1 MPPKRAGTRAR
12 RSELRM
18 AADQSQVR
26 VPAKA
31 LNDDKFRTIARLR
44 RFVQGGLGPALREF
58 AQPRVITEI
67 PRLLREGAGP
77 AVRLFIQARNTGEI
91 AQRLREGTGLNF
103 ISSFPR
109 SGNTWMRY
117 LLTDILLQN
126 SGVATT
132 TQLPVHPDKVVP
144 DFYCHSIG
152 RRDRSVQTPG
162 LFVKTHDLFDQL
174 ERRFC
179 GKALPDGGGGPLS
192 QNCKHLYLYRAAEDV
207 LVSLFHYYDRHR
219 YFRSQSA
226 SGADAFCQARLAA
239 WQDNLTSYLRASE
252 KGVPILFVKYEL
264 LLKEPSAALA
274 AILRWLD
281 IAHDGSM
288 VGRAVRNMRFSELR
302 ALEIRER
309 PSEEG
314 LSFRRGASGGGKAEL
329 QPSTVEAIHR
339 STSELI
345 QRADSRA
352 LALRPIGE
360 SCQTPNHEPPLNEP
374 MAAQRDPKQA
384 AASPEFEEA

>member
-1 MPPKRAGTRAR
+1 MT
-12 RSELRM
+12 
-18 AADQSQVR
+18 ADQRQAR
-26 VPAKA
+26 VPANPLK
-31 LNDDKFRTIARLR
+31 DDKISAIARIR
-44 RFVQGGLGPALREF
+44 RFVQGGLGPALRGL

-77 AVRLFIQARNTGEI
+77 PIRLFIQARNTGEI
-91 AQRLREGTGLNF
+91 AQRLREGSRLNF

-126 SGVATT
+126 SGVQTT

-144 DFYCHSIG
+144 DFYCHSIT

-179 GKALPDGGGGPLS
+179 GKALPDGGAGPLS

-219 YFRSQSA
+219 YFKSQSA
-226 SGADAFCQARLAA
+226 RGADAFCQARLAA
-239 WQDNLTSYLRASE
+239 WQDNLASYLQASE

-274 AILRWLD
+274 EILRWLD
-281 IAHDGSM
+281 IPHEGDM

-314 LSFRRGASGGGKAEL
+314 LTSFRRGASGGGKAEL
-329 QPSTVEAIHR
+329 QPATVEAIHR
-339 STSELI
+339 STSDLI

-360 SCQTPNHEPPLNEP
+360 SCRAPNGEPPLDEP
-374 MAAQRDPKQA
+374 MAAERDPQTSSGFA
-384 AASPEFEEA
+384 GIRRGLRPR